1 MDGRQ
6 HAIDTR
12 VERLVEI
19 AGPDLHDLCDAADAA
34 IVDGGGFG
42 WLVPPPRER
51 MENYWRGVL
60 LIPERCLFIGRL
72 DGVIAGSAQLVLP
85 TVNNEA
91 TSAVGTLTTF
101 FVAPWARGYGLAL
114 RLVQTVEEAARQAG
128 LKVLNL
134 DVRETQARAIQI
146 YGQLGYER
154 WGINPRYSFVEGR
167 WVKGFYYYKDLEAN
181 EQEADAQG
189 ARAIE
194 KADEEPA
201 L

>member
-1 MDGRQ
+1 MDGRR

-12 VERLVEI
+12 VERLDEFT
-19 AGPDLHDLCDAADAA
+19 GPDLHDLCDAADAA

-154 WGINPRYSFVEGR
+154 WGTNPRYSFVDGQ
-167 WVKGFYYYKDLEAN
+167 WVKGFYYYKDLEARETGV
-181 EQEADAQG
+181 EQREG
-189 ARAIE
+189 AA
-194 KADEEPA
+194 EEPA

>member
-12 VERLVEI
+12 VEQLD
-19 AGPDLHDLCDAADAA
+19 AFTGPDLHDLCDAADAA

-42 WLVPPPRER
+42 WLSPPPRER

-60 LIPERCLFIGRL
+60 LIPERRLFVARL

-85 TVNNEA
+85 TPNNEA
-91 TSAVGTLTTF
+91 TSAVSTLTTF

-114 RLVQTVEEAARQAG
+114 RLVQAVEEAARTAG
-128 LKVLNL
+128 FKVLSL
-134 DVRETQARAIQI
+134 DVRETQELAIQI
-146 YGQLGYER
+146 YQQLGYQR
-154 WGINPRYSFVEGR
+154 WGTNPRYAFVEDQ
-167 WVKGFYYYKDLEAN
+167 WVRGFYYYKDLEEKKREAEVV
-181 EQEADAQG
+181 EQAG
-189 ARAIE
+189 
-194 KADEEPA
+194 EEPA

>member
-1 MDGRQ
+1 MDGRR

-12 VERLVEI
+12 VERLEEFT
-19 AGPDLHDLCDAADAA
+19 GPDLHDLCDAADAA

-42 WLVPPPRER
+42 WLTPPPRER

-60 LIPERCLFIGRL
+60 LIPERRLFIGRL

-91 TSAVGTLTTF
+91 TSAVSTLTTF

-114 RLVQTVEEAARQAG
+114 RLVQAVEEAAREAG
-128 LKVLNL
+128 FKVLSL

-146 YGQLGYER
+146 YQQLGYER
-154 WGINPRYSFVEGR
+154 WGTNPRYAFVEGK
-167 WVKGFYYYKDLEAN
+167 WVKGFYYYKDLEAK
-181 EQEADAQG
+181 ELEADAQG
-189 ARAIE
+189 AGAIE